1 MTDASAI
8 GRRNR
13 NAGASAERELCRWLN
28 DIFDIGAKT
37 SRSVGHGTQSLC
49 GDIVIPGHPE
59 IVIEVKNTQITK
71 VAAWLDQLAE
81 ECQGIDDP
89 LAMLAWRTSPR
100 VEEWVWIVSS
110 VVDMSSSPRPVW
122 GEITTPT
129 MRDIAGAIRLGFDRF
144 GEIWP
149 PPLGESAL
157 ICSGRKAT
165 DLIGA
170 RVVDGGR

>member
-1 MTDASAI
+1 MTADASAR

-28 DIFDIGAKT
+28 DIFDLGAKT
-37 SRSVGHGTQSLC
+37 SRSVGHGTQSLH
-49 GDIVIPGHPE
+49 GDIVIPGHPD
-59 IVIEVKNTQITK
+59 IVIEVKNTQTTK

-100 VEEWVWIVSS
+100 VEEWVWIVSP
-110 VVDMSSSPRPVW
+110 VRDGDPRTLW
-122 GEITTPT
+122 GEVTTST
-129 MRDIAGAIRLGFDRF
+129 MRDIAGAVRLGFDRF
-144 GEIWP
+144 GEFYP
-149 PPLGESAL
+149 SPLTDTV
-157 ICSGRKAT
+157 ICSGRRAT

-170 RVVDGGR
+170 RVVGGGL